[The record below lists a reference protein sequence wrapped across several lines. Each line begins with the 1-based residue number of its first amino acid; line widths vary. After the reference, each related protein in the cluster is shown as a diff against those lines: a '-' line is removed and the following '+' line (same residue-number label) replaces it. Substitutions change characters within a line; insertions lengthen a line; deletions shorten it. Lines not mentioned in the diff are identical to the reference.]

1 MNGKHLGIGKMDKQ
15 YNVLNIDFNGE
26 LMILSVDEKTYQ
38 IPIAQASKRLAQAT
52 DIERKMYRI
61 SPSGYGIHWS
71 AIDEDLT
78 TKGLIKLAEISKT
91 A

>member
-1 MNGKHLGIGKMDKQ
+1 MDKQ
-15 YNVLNIDFNGE
+15 YNISSIDFTGE
-26 LMILSVDEKTYQ
+26 LIILSVDGKIYQ
-38 IPIAQASKRLAQAT
+38 IPIAQASNRLTEAT

-61 SPSGYGIHWS
+61 SPSGYGIHWY

-78 TKGLIKLAEISKT
+78 TQGLIKLAEIAKT

>member
-1 MNGKHLGIGKMDKQ
+1 MDKQ
-15 YNVLNIDFNGE
+15 YNVSNIDFNGE

>member
-1 MNGKHLGIGKMDKQ
+1 MDKQ
-15 YNVLNIDFNGE
+15 CSVSNIDFNGE
-26 LMILSVDEKTYQ
+26 LMTLSVDGKTYQ
-38 IPIAQASKRLAQAT
+38 IPIVQASKRLAQAT

-61 SPSGYGIHWS
+61 SPSGYGIHWY

-78 TKGLIKLAEISKT
+78 TQGLIKLAEIAKT

>member
-1 MNGKHLGIGKMDKQ
+1 MDKR
-15 YNVLNIDFNGE
+15 YNVSNIDFNGE

-78 TKGLIKLAEISKT
+78 TKGLIKLAEIAKT

>member
-1 MNGKHLGIGKMDKQ
+1 MDKQ
-15 YNVLNIDFNGE
+15 YNISNIDFNRE
-26 LMILSVDEKTYQ
+26 LIILSVDGKTYQ
-38 IPIAQASKRLAQAT
+38 IPIVQASKRLAEAT

-61 SPSGYGIHWS
+61 SPSGYGIHWY

-78 TKGLIKLAEISKT
+78 TQGLIKLAEIAKT

>member
-78 TKGLIKLAEISKT
+78 TKGLIKLAEIAKT

>member
-1 MNGKHLGIGKMDKQ
+1 MDKQ
-15 YNVLNIDFNGE
+15 YNISNIDFNRE
-26 LMILSVDEKTYQ
+26 LIILSVDGKAYQ
-38 IPIAQASKRLAQAT
+38 IPIVQASKRLAEAT

-61 SPSGYGIHWS
+61 SPSGYGIHWY

-78 TKGLIKLAEISKT
+78 TQGLIKLAEIAKT